1 MRASAPSPR
10 RGLAKLKPAS
20 PRTAPS
26 PPATPRRSPT
36 APPPP
41 SCRASQ
47 GRIELGIK
55 PIAKDRRLPHLGV
68 DPKDIFAAPIERHQ
82 GRLEKA
88 KLASTT
94 STSSRSTRPSPPRS
108 SATSRNSTS
117 PSPSSTS
124 AAAASRWAPHRRVR
138 RPRAHHP
145 HPPAEAHRRQ
155 ARRGGAVP
163 RRRQRRRDGGKQR
176 QAMASRETA
185 AHTARAHRSFL
196 LAEVP
201 DPQHGEDDFLQSDEF
216 LRIETECLRFGV
228 GLATFVEPDN
238 LDTWTVRVRPP
249 AHRPDPSLV
258 ENWLSQCFAKNGVP
272 NELSQLIDSV
282 FGKTESAVE

>member
-1 MRASAPSPR
+1 MNDNE
-10 RGLAKLKPAS
+10 LADMMLTLLPEDG
-20 PRTAPS
+20 TAKGNITLRSEWQTKAGNGIANDPENYWRIRQLLLDTGKVELGKGKGGS
-26 PPATPRRSPT
+26 VRLVVTPDTATTNATTEPI
-36 APPPP
+36 PP
-41 SCRASQ
+41 SQERRRESDLYGPVHETIQNSWAISELAFPAGSFVSCISAFQ
-47 GRIELGIK
+47 GRATTGGKWTRPDITLVFARKFAYLGPLVEVVTFEVK
-55 PIAKDRRLPHLGV
+55 PFESLGV
-68 DPKDIFAAPIERHQ
+68 D
-82 GRLEKA
+82 
-88 KLASTT
+88 
-94 STSSRSTRPSPPRS
+94 
-108 SATSRNSTS
+108 
-117 PSPSSTS
+117 
-124 AAAASRWAPHRRVR
+124 
-138 RPRAHHP
+138 
-145 HPPAEAHRRQ
+145 
-155 ARRGGAVP
+155 AVF
-163 RRRQRRRDGGKQR
+163 
-176 QAMASRETA
+176 ETA